1 MPTSR
6 ALLALLSAVIL
17 MAANHACAELYR
29 YTNERGVVVLDRQG
43 VPPQHVARGYEV
55 LNEQGRVIQVVPP
68 APTAAQRQRLLEER
82 QRAEADARLL
92 RLYASVEDV
101 ERAKARKLAE
111 LESVIGIARGNLQS
125 LRSQHASLRQQAAN
139 HERSGR
145 RVPENLLAQIANL
158 EQEQAGLQRDLQRYE
173 VARAEA
179 ESAFSQERQRVAELL
194 GDR

>member
-1 MPTSR
+1 M
-6 ALLALLSAVIL
+6 
-17 MAANHACAELYR
+17 
-29 YTNERGVVVLDRQG
+29 
-43 VPPQHVARGYEV
+43 
-55 LNEQGRVIQVVPP
+55 
-68 APTAAQRQRLLEER
+68 
-82 QRAEADARLL
+82 

-173 VARAEA
+173 AARAEA

>member
-43 VPPQHVARGYEV
+43 VPPQHVARGQEV
-55 LNEQGRVIQVVPP
+55 PN
-68 APTAAQRQRLLEER
+68 
-82 QRAEADARLL
+82 
-92 RLYASVEDV
+92 
-101 ERAKARKLAE
+101 
-111 LESVIGIARGNLQS
+111 ARGNLQS
-125 LRSQHASLRQQAAN
+125 LRSQHASFRQQAAN

-173 VARAEA
+173 AARAEA

>member
-68 APTAAQRQRLLEER
+68 APAQRQRLLEER

-173 VARAEA
+173 AARAEA

>member
-29 YTNERGVVVLDRQG
+29 YTNEHGVVVLDRQG

-173 VARAEA
+173 AARAEA